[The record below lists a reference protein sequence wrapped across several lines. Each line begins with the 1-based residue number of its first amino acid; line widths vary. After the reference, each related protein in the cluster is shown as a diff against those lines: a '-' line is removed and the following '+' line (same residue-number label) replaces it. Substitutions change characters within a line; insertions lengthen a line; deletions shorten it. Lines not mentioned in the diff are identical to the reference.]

1 MSDLSLL
8 VQINTFRIQGKCQY
22 NADLLGV
29 HSLAPKRFNIEGVSF
44 RVISSP
50 MNATSRD
57 GFIGSTEQ
65 NCGVQTKNGDFLA
78 IFGL

>member
-1 MSDLSLL
+1 MLL
-8 VQINTFRIQGKCQY
+8 NLYIGQLVKIYRGLPSVTSKRLI
-22 NADLLGV
+22 LG
-29 HSLAPKRFNIEGVSF
+29 GVPF

-78 IFGL
+78 IFGLWAPFRRP